1 MSELVTLAAFYAPR
15 NCAFRCLM
23 IVLATPVARTLAR
36 RLTSILEVMLSALSG
51 WLFSHGPDLF
61 AAESI
66 HVLLLFF
73 SPSAVVCKLLDI
85 FQG

>member
-15 NCAFRCLM
+15 DCAFRCPM
-23 IVLATPVARTLAR
+23 IVLATPVARTFAR

-51 WLFSHGPDLF
+51 WLFSHGPDVF

-66 HVLLLFF
+66 HVEFF
-73 SPSAVVCKLLDI
+73 FFCSSAVVSKLLNI
-85 FQG
+85 LQG